1 MSEYTVK
8 AEKLSLPLV
17 ALNATV
23 AFPGEVINLEID
35 DSNFGSC
42 DALREAFE
50 GSKYAVAIPI
60 KDSEAADPIL
70 FEVGTVIKIKQLI
83 NAGEKTLRCIAE
95 GMSRAMVSSYRRTGK
110 YHTAEVIC
118 KTVIL
123 PDGPGIKNEAYL
135 RRLYDAATTMAKLL
149 PPPAENI
156 LPTFKAIK
164 NPAQLADVITS
175 NLFIKFEDKLQVL
188 GIFEPYRRIE
198 YKRSSLNPQPYRRGF
213 HHSHTQCYTR

>member
-17 ALNATV
+17 ALNTTV

-60 KDSEAADPIL
+60 KDSEASEPIL

-110 YHTAEVIC
+110 YFYPFQSIIFFVRHLTQS
-118 KTVIL
+118 
-123 PDGPGIKNEAYL
+123 
-135 RRLYDAATTMAKLL
+135 
-149 PPPAENI
+149 PARYQAWQQFA
-156 LPTFKAIK
+156 LVSFC
-164 NPAQLADVITS
+164 
-175 NLFIKFEDKLQVL
+175 F
-188 GIFEPYRRIE
+188 
-198 YKRSSLNPQPYRRGF
+198 
-213 HHSHTQCYTR
+213 